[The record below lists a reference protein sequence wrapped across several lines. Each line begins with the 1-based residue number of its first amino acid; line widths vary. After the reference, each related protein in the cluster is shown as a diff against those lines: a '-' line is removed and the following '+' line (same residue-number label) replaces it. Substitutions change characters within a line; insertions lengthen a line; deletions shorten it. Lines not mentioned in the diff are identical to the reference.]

1 MTSSVTPVV
10 ASLAK
15 TTVSAAAA
23 SLKAKISA
31 EKKDMS
37 KRSLHMVYDDW
48 IGIAILFGI
57 CWFFIIP
64 RFIARVRA
72 PKTPRGHSLTR
83 GWFLRRSAHEPI
95 DGFSSATT
103 SQTAV
108 DIVRST
114 TTPPIHIKPLI
125 SYIPGGSTLFYYRP
139 FQNLRWGF
147 KSFAKMYDVYL
158 LALYLLLVLFTIA
171 WRSPLVLKDATT
183 GYVADYKRSGYV
195 AIAQFPLCIALGVR
209 NNIFGYITGKA
220 YDRLKIYHKVTGR
233 VMFAAVIWHAAAYLN
248 KWVSNG
254 AFYRNSAKQYARF
267 GWLAFG
273 SFFIIMFTSLP
284 WVRNRCYG
292 IFKACHII
300 GFILMLVGLGFHV
313 DREVSLPITVSCGVI
328 YGVSMICSITKTR
341 FASAE
346 IVAHPGSDIV
356 TVTIPALRSGWRAG
370 QHVRL
375 RVPATGGIHCL
386 EGHPFTIASAA
397 DTEGAV
403 LMIKNTGDWTRKLYQ
418 LAAKPSGDAEA
429 PGAPLRTT
437 VIVEGPY
444 GGLGNTLPESFS
456 SVLAIAGGSG
466 ITHSLGLVSELVTAA
481 PSGAVRPRTVD
492 LVWMVRTTAMARPL
506 LPTIHRLVNEAR
518 DWEIKC
524 LASKEQPLQPTA
536 LRVHI
541 HVTQAANVADIDV
554 INFHSVPALENEKV
568 SVDAPLAPSA
578 DAVPSVQATPAV
590 LSPTDEVDSEKLAY
604 MTDHPGCSSQLSS
617 TVLSGIVIH
626 PGRPQVSTFVSGIV
640 DETISRHTE
649 SGVKAN
655 GVCIAVCGPDQLLMD
670 TLKAG
675 WQVEQSK
682 QKVCGGLEV
691 EEESFGF

>member
-1 MTSSVTPVV
+1 MSATVSSTAAV
-10 ASLAK
+10 LAK
-15 TTVSAAAA
+15 TTVSAAKA
-23 SLKAKISA
+23 SLKAKIAA
-31 EKKDMS
+31 EKKIMTA
-37 KRSLHMVYDDW
+37 RSLHMVYDDW

-72 PKTPRGHSLTR
+72 PTTPRGHSLAR
-83 GWFLRRSAHEPI
+83 GWFLRKGTDKSI
-95 DGFSSATT
+95 DGTASETS
-103 SQTAV
+103 SQTATDV
-108 DIVRST
+108 GAT
-114 TTPPIHIKPLI
+114 TTPPTHVKPLI
-125 SYIPGGSTLFYYRP
+125 SYIPGGSTLFFYRP

-158 LALYLLLVLFTIA
+158 LALYLLLVCFTIA

-233 VMFAAVIWHAAAYLN
+233 IMFAATIWHVACYLY
-248 KWVSNG
+248 KWVHNG
-254 AFYRNSAKQYARF
+254 VFYKNSAKQYAKF

-273 SFFIIMFTSLP
+273 CFLIIMFTSLP

-292 IFKACHII
+292 IFKAAHII

-313 DREVSLPITVSCGVI
+313 DREVSVPITVSSGVV
-328 YGVSMICSITKTR
+328 YGVSMICSLTKTR
-341 FASAE
+341 LASAE
-346 IVAHPGSDIV
+346 IVAHPGSDVV
-356 TVTIPALRSGWRAG
+356 TVTIPALKSGWRAG

-375 RVPATGGIHCL
+375 RVPATGGVHFL

-397 DTEGAV
+397 DSEGAV
-403 LMIKNTGDWTRKLYQ
+403 LMIKNTGDWTRKLYK
-418 LAAKPSGDAEA
+418 LAAKSAGDAEA
-429 PGAPLRTT
+429 PGAPLKTT

-444 GGLGNTLPESFS
+444 GGMGNTLPESFS
-456 SVLAIAGGSG
+456 SVLAVAGGSG
-466 ITHSLGLVSELVTAA
+466 ITHSLGLASELIMAA

-506 LPTIHRLVNEAR
+506 LPTIHKLVNEAR
-518 DWEIKC
+518 DWEVKC
-524 LASKEQPLQPTA
+524 LASKEQTVQPTA

-541 HVTQAANVADIDV
+541 HVTQAANAADIDV
-554 INFHSVPALENEKV
+554 MNFHSVPALENEKV

-578 DAVPSVQATPAV
+578 DTAEGNVTPPA
-590 LSPTDEVDSEKLAY
+590 LSPADEVDPEKLAY
-604 MTDHPGCSSQLSS
+604 MTNHPGSNSQLAS
-617 TVLSGIVIH
+617 TVLSGVVIH
-626 PGRPQVSTFVSGIV
+626 PGRPQVGTFVHGIV

-649 SGVKAN
+649 TGAKAN
-655 GVCIAVCGPDQLLMD
+655 GVCVAVCGPDELLMD
-670 TLKAG
+670 ILKAG

-682 QKVCGGLEV
+682 QKACGGLEV